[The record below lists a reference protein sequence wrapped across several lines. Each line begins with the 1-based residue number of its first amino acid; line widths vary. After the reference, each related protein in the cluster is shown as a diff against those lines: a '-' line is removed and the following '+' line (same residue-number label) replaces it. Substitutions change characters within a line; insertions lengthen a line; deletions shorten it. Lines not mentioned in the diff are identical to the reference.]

1 MGFNTPFNTFSRFWI
16 KWQFWSHKV
25 RRIELSI
32 FQVGWQKWYWE
43 STIVFVPYYNFFV
56 ILNKTKKNMS
66 REWNIIHHLIIVKH
80 LPLDAHNTHLTAF
93 YKNVRRV
100 TAVSSICN
108 NEDVEI
114 ICWISQP
121 NMACIIKY
129 TYLCSSQNHVS
140 FRTYSSTLPT
150 RGRCSCMIQCAAIL
164 LFSKCFSFKLQIQLF
179 YFFIKHVVS

>member
-32 FQVGWQKWYWE
+32 FQVGWHKC
-43 STIVFVPYYNFFV
+43 SIVFMPYYNFFV

-66 REWNIIHHLIIVKH
+66 REWNIIHHLIIVISTS
-80 LPLDAHNTHLTAF
+80 L

-108 NEDVEI
+108 NADVEI

-129 TYLCSSQNHVS
+129 TYLCSSQNLVS

-164 LFSKCFSFKLQIQLF
+164 LFSKWFSFKLQIQLF

>member
-32 FQVGWQKWYWE
+32 FQVGWQKWY
-43 STIVFVPYYNFFV
+43 S
-56 ILNKTKKNMS
+56 
-66 REWNIIHHLIIVKH
+66 
-80 LPLDAHNTHLTAF
+80 HLTAF

-108 NEDVEI
+108 NADVEI

-164 LFSKCFSFKLQIQLF
+164 LFSKWFSFKLQIQLF

>member
-32 FQVGWQKWYWE
+32 FQVGWHKC
-43 STIVFVPYYNFFV
+43 SIVFMPYYNFFV

-66 REWNIIHHLIIVKH
+66 REWNIIHHLIIVISTS
-80 LPLDAHNTHLTAF
+80 L

-108 NEDVEI
+108 NADVEI

-164 LFSKCFSFKLQIQLF
+164 LFSKWFSFKLQIQLF

>member
-1 MGFNTPFNTFSRFWI
+1 
-16 KWQFWSHKV
+16 
-25 RRIELSI
+25 
-32 FQVGWQKWYWE
+32 
-43 STIVFVPYYNFFV
+43 
-56 ILNKTKKNMS
+56 MS

-108 NEDVEI
+108 NADVEI

-140 FRTYSSTLPT
+140 FRTYSYTLPT
-150 RGRCSCMIQCAAIL
+150 RGRVLVWYNVLQYYFSRNDFLSNYRFNYSIFPLNMSFHSLNLGQNSVKAKGTIAI
-164 LFSKCFSFKLQIQLF
+164 
-179 YFFIKHVVS
+179 